1 MEFKSKTR
9 FLAEVATRLH
19 LGMGQCMAESEPGCE
34 TGTCS
39 SLQTAGLEQSHSGRL
54 YRNSHLALVVV
65 LLAMVMMVM
74 MMLTTVMMVCARHTL
89 DICGS

>member
-1 MEFKSKTR
+1 MVNGR
-9 FLAEVATRLH
+9 VLNQAV
-19 LGMGQCMAESEPGCE
+19 G

-39 SLQTAGLEQSHSGRL
+39 SLQTAELEQSHSGRL
-54 YRNSHLALVVV
+54 YRSSHLALVVV

-74 MMLTTVMMVCARHTL
+74 MMLFDSNDVCARHTL